1 MSWRRS
7 PAPPSSQQPY
17 NSAKSSRASTPNGF
31 SRTRSAQA
39 LRRRGRKNRVSHTV
53 RHTFRSRALDVTP
66 LFTVD
71 VAVRCVE
78 VVNERMAWTAEFDG
92 SIAVR
97 SIPKGSELRIIP
109 GREGVFCNCLLFV
122 VKTGKVWTAFS
133 DGFLRVY
140 DVNTFVM
147 ENEFVQHNGAV
158 ECIAEM
164 EGRVYTGG
172 RDWKIY
178 QWVPESYNYERQ
190 FSGHT
195 NAVRCLCPYT
205 GSTGAVLFT
214 GGDDG
219 MVKAWDPYLPV
230 KQSNENNPCV
240 HTFVG
245 HTRGVWALEL
255 VSPNNQ
261 LWSGGEDTTIR
272 VWDLQSL
279 KCVTVLEHHRSP
291 IACLTLVEHR
301 VWSGD
306 KHGHIL
312 LWDLKTLSP
321 TQEISQQMRVEHR
334 SVLVIRKM
342 VSTISWKVWTT
353 GSAGHIHCWN
363 ADSMPLLFDHDS
375 TGEMLPH
382 TDEENVRALERDNKS
397 LLGEL
402 AKLTRQLESEYG
414 RSRLE
419 VFNHVQDKQLLMD
432 TNDSLQKKL
441 RKRRH
446 SWSDGSSGAVEKR
459 DRSSRLT
466 SGSPPPRC
474 VKSPTPASA
483 LSLVAGQTGEGVR
496 GGMRSPPFFTRSVDC
511 EDAVSITTAHKRFF
525 PGNAWGDIL
534 PRNETELRVAFTR
547 EAAQALSL
555 PEDNF
560 QQISMKPKQHGLL
573 TTVAVRHCL
582 SRHSEDVQRHLD
594 AHPFLDI
601 LNHYRIALEGSNK
614 ALKDALTHDQDET
627 KSTRRSKSDNTNRRT
642 FSRSVDREKSA
653 QQANLNDELEKVKQ
667 TNMRLHTEIKQ
678 LSAQLATTNPPSH
691 INLKEE
697 YDALKS
703 FVDGSLKPQISRLKR
718 MNGEKDLDL
727 RANEERIKL
736 LLRDQEQLQKKLA
749 GMSL

>member
-7 PAPPSSQQPY
+7 PASPSSQQPY
-17 NSAKSSRASTPNGF
+17 NSAKTSRASTPNGHF
-31 SRTRSAQA
+31 RTRSAQA
-39 LRRRGRKNRVSHTV
+39 LRRRGKKSRLSPMT
-53 RHTFRSRALDVTP
+53 RHKLRSSALEVTP

-71 VAVRCVE
+71 AAVRCVE

-92 SIAVR
+92 SVGVR

-122 VKTGKVWTAFS
+122 VKTGKVWAAFS

-147 ENEFVQHNGAV
+147 ENEFVQHKGSV

-195 NAVRCLCPYT
+195 NAVRCLCSYT

-219 MVKAWDPYLPV
+219 MVKVWDPYLPV

-261 LWSGGEDTTIR
+261 LWSGGEDTNIR

-279 KCVTVLEHHRSP
+279 KCVTVLEHHSFP

-321 TQEISQQMRVEHR
+321 MQELSQQMRVEHR
-334 SVLVIRKM
+334 SVLAIRKM
-342 VSTISWKVWTT
+342 VSTVVWKVWTT

-363 ADSMPLLFDHDS
+363 ADSMPLLFDHD
-375 TGEMLPH
+375 TTREMLPH
-382 TDEENVRALERDNKS
+382 TNEESIRTLERDNES
-397 LLGEL
+397 LRDEL
-402 AKLTRQLESEYG
+402 AKLTRQLGSEY
-414 RSRLE
+414 RRARLE
-419 VFNHVQDKQLLMD
+419 VFDQVHRKKLLMD
-432 TNDSLQKKL
+432 TNDRLQHKL

-446 SWSDGSSGAVEKR
+446 SRSDGHSGAVEKK
-459 DRSSRLT
+459 DRSPCLT
-466 SGSPPPRC
+466 SGSPPPRR
-474 VKSPTPASA
+474 VKSPTPASD

-496 GGMRSPPFFTRSVDC
+496 SGMRSPSFFMRSVDC
-511 EDAVSITTAHKRFF
+511 EDAEPITTIHKRFF

-547 EAAQALSL
+547 EAAQALHL

-560 QQISMKPKQHGLL
+560 QQVSMKPKQHGLL
-573 TTVAVRHCL
+573 ATVAVQHSL
-582 SRHSEDVQRHLD
+582 SRHSDDVQRHLD

-601 LNHYRIALEGSNK
+601 LNHYITALEGSNK
-614 ALKDALTHDQDET
+614 KLKDALTHDQAET
-627 KSTRRSKSDNTNRRT
+627 TSTRRSKRDSNNTRT
-642 FSRSVDREKSA
+642 NSRSVNREQSA
-653 QQANLNDELEKVKQ
+653 QPTSLNDELKKVKE
-667 TNMRLHTEIKQ
+667 TNKQLHTEIKQ
-678 LSAQLATTNPPSH
+678 LSAQLATTNSPSR
-691 INLKEE
+691 INLQEE

-703 FVDGSLKPQISRLKR
+703 FVDGSLKPQISRLTR
-718 MNGEKDLDL
+718 MNGRRTLTV
-727 RANEERIKL
+727 RQTRSASSSCVRTW
-736 LLRDQEQLQKKLA
+736 
-749 GMSL
+749 SS